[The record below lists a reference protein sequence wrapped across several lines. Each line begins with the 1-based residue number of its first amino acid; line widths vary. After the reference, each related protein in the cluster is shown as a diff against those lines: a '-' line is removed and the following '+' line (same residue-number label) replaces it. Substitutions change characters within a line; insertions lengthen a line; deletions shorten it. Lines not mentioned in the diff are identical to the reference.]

1 MHRSGTSCLTGSLQE
16 AGLFLDEIHTW
27 NPHNLKGNRENQKFV
42 DLHDDILAANGG
54 AWDNPPKKITW
65 SASHVET
72 ARALIAEHAGQPV
85 FGFKDPRVLLLLDGW
100 RDILPDMEFVGIYRH
115 PNAVA
120 SSLQKRSGKP
130 WEESLELWHVYNNR
144 MYQLY
149 RRKSFPILCFDDHE
163 AILDEKMFAVARQ
176 LGLNGGPGE
185 EKFYS
190 SELRS
195 TNESEATPMPWKVRR
210 LYKKLRKVGL

>member
-16 AGLFLDEIHTW
+16 SGLFLDEIHTW
-27 NPHNLKGNRENQKFV
+27 NPHNLKGNRENQGFV

-54 AWDNPPKKITW
+54 AWDNPPKDIVW
-65 SASHVET
+65 SSEHIAA
-72 ARALIAEHAGQPV
+72 ARALIAAHAGRPI
-85 FGFKDPRVLLLLDGW
+85 FGFKDPRVLLMLDGW
-100 RDILPDMEFVGIYRH
+100 RELLPDMEYVGIYRH

-130 WEESLELWHVYNNR
+130 WEESLDLWYTYNSK
-144 MYQLY
+144 MLALHK
-149 RRKSFPILCFDDHE
+149 RKSFPILCFDDHE
-163 AILDEKMFAVARQ
+163 AVLDEKMFAVATQ
-176 LGLNGGPGE
+176 LRLQGGANE

-195 TNESEATPMPWKVRR
+195 TSDTKARPLPWKIKR
-210 LYKKLRKVGL
+210 LYKKLKKVGM